1 LKLSRIVSLRWLAL
15 VLLAAG
21 LTEACA
27 PVGSTSSALSSQATR
42 SQDALSKARVNGVE
56 LHYLDRGQGEPIV
69 FVHGGLADY
78 REWGPV
84 AKELENG
91 YRTITYSRRYN
102 FPNDNRLSAPDHSAI
117 VEAAD
122 LAALN
127 RHLRLGA
134 MHVVGAS
141 YGAQT
146 ALELALREPQMVR
159 TLTLVEPPLIRWLPE
174 LPGGAALFDEFYG
187 GTWQA
192 TGAAFERGDPM
203 GALRIS
209 LDYFVGPGG
218 IDKIPAEFRTAL
230 LANILE
236 WQALTTSRDAF
247 PPISREQI
255 RNLQIPVLMLSGGK
269 TYPMLRLTDNELER
283 HLQNGRRQIIPDG
296 THDVCSEQPSVCA
309 AAIRT
314 FLGQAKR

>member
-1 LKLSRIVSLRWLAL
+1 MLKTASVRWLAL
-15 VLLAAG
+15 LQLTVG
-21 LTEACA
+21 LVEGCAQVASVPSASNAPATEK
-27 PVGSTSSALSSQATR
+27 PDSLVT
-42 SQDALSKARVNGVE
+42 ARVNGIE
-56 LHYLDRGQGEPIV
+56 LHYIDRGQGEPIV

-78 REWGPV
+78 REWNPV
-84 AKELENG
+84 AAQLGNE

-102 FPNDNRLSAPDHSAI
+102 FPNDNPLSAPDHSAI

-127 RHLRLGA
+127 RRLRLGA
-134 MHVVGAS
+134 MHVVGVS
-141 YGAQT
+141 YGAYT

-174 LPGGAALFDEFYG
+174 LPGGAALFDEFYVG
-187 GTWQA
+187 AWQA
-192 TGAAFERGDPM
+192 SGRAFERGDPM

-209 LDYFVGPGG
+209 LDFFVGPGG
-218 IDKIPAEFRTAL
+218 IDRIPDEFRRAL
-230 LANILE
+230 LANMRE

-255 RNLQIPVLMLSGGK
+255 HNLQLPVLMLSGGK
-269 TYPMLRLTDNELER
+269 TYPMLHLIDDELER
-283 HLQNGRRQIIPDG
+283 QLQNGRRQTIVDG

-309 AAIRT
+309 SAIRG
-314 FLGQAKR
+314 FLSQEKR